1 MYGIIMEKFRLNL
14 FNNSLKLLNYYNA
27 ISQLDIYFKI

>member
-14 FNNSLKLLNYYNA
+14 FNNSLKLLNYYYA
-27 ISQLDIYFKI
+27 ARYIF